1 MCTCLTWHFSCK
13 LCFMETM
20 LLSYKQS
27 SRTTES
33 LSHALRPL
41 KQTTT
46 TFQVKLSLDPEMC
59 FYDLKAEKSSK
70 LEKNTNPKTSKPPKA
85 SRVSVLFT
93 SHLLLISHMC
103 GARLW
108 QAARLMQYIP
118 AEGPL
123 IKPLY
128 NSVTKETNKSG
139 RGWNTFSL
147 AVPAKVWCTH
157 PCTHCFFLVC
167 TAGYTT
173 LWREVK
179 IACGKQVTLCCSQ
192 PSCLEITG
200 NIVRNISLEIPA
212 QYTMKI
218 VTNALQ
224 RHLLSPLIIFI
235 QCRKSSWEAG
245 ATKCLALSL

>member
-1 MCTCLTWHFSCK
+1 
-13 LCFMETM
+13 
-20 LLSYKQS
+20 
-27 SRTTES
+27 
-33 LSHALRPL
+33 
-41 KQTTT
+41 
-46 TFQVKLSLDPEMC
+46 
-59 FYDLKAEKSSK
+59 
-70 LEKNTNPKTSKPPKA
+70 
-85 SRVSVLFT
+85 
-93 SHLLLISHMC
+93 MC

-224 RHLLSPLIIFI
+224 RHLLSPLIIFV

-245 ATKCLALSL
+245 TTKCLALSL